1 MQTRSI
7 KLLLVLSALF
17 LAAACAQRET
27 DVGVNAI
34 PVAPD
39 ESEGKTFVGA
49 TRSAEWDLDLSP
61 GRGAVLQVGE
71 AQGFKV
77 VSAVRFELA
86 AILPDS
92 FVIDT
97 ARIRFRVDQV
107 YPGRGNAPDLRM
119 LIKSVAEDWTEDQLK
134 EDTLPNRSEYSVID
148 TILLTTAPLGAG
160 DTLPPAVYW
169 TVPDSILNAWIT
181 EDTLNHGILLEA
193 ENPNVIVGIQSEEGA
208 EAYRI
213 QLELVGSQFP
223 EDSNFAET
231 PWSQIVLPADDGYL
245 ATDLSDSLSGRLRVS
260 QGSYRRA
267 LLYFP
272 LDSMTVN
279 PLRTVVR
286 AWVHFY
292 ADLNAPNSLVYQ
304 GSNFLYKD
312 ASLIDTAWFAVPDS
326 ATQNFI
332 ALNSTAFQS
341 DNRKISFEV
350 TNSLVGMVGNPST
363 NGGFSIQASLE
374 SDILSR
380 QYFHGHNSEVD
391 SLRPQLEIWWVE
403 P

>member
-1 MQTRSI
+1 M
-7 KLLLVLSALF
+7 LSALF

-134 EDTLPNRSEYSVID
+134 EDTLPNRGEYSVID

-312 ASLIDTAWFAVPDS
+312 ASLIDTAWFAAPDS

>member
-1 MQTRSI
+1 M
-7 KLLLVLSALF
+7 LSALF

>member
-1 MQTRSI
+1 M
-7 KLLLVLSALF
+7 LSALF

-134 EDTLPNRSEYSVID
+134 EDTLPNRGEYSVID